1 MQICKC
7 IKIFTSIFSNFN
19 IKQVHMYQ
27 KTRSL
32 NSLSKII
39 LQEEE
44 EEAKSILVGCIS
56 TIELEIFYLYIFLKK
71 QWKKLIMCS

>member
-1 MQICKC
+1 MHQNIYNKH
-7 IKIFTSIFSNFN
+7 IFQLQHKTSTHVP
-19 IKQVHMYQ
+19 K

-44 EEAKSILVGCIS
+44 EEAKSIHVGCIS
-56 TIELEIFYLYIFLKK
+56 TLELDIFYLYTFKNK
-71 QWKKLIMCS
+71 

>member
-44 EEAKSILVGCIS
+44 EEEEEEAISIYS
-56 TIELEIFYLYIFLKK
+56 KKYFYWLHIH
-71 QWKKLIMCS
+71 S

>member
-1 MQICKC
+1 M
-7 IKIFTSIFSNFN
+7 S
-19 IKQVHMYQ
+19 Q

-44 EEAKSILVGCIS
+44 EEEEEEEEAKSIPVGCIS
-56 TIELEIFYLYIFLKK
+56 ILELDIFYLYTFKNK
-71 QWKKLIMCS
+71 

>member
-1 MQICKC
+1 
-7 IKIFTSIFSNFN
+7 
-19 IKQVHMYQ
+19 MYQ

-44 EEAKSILVGCIS
+44 EEVKNIPVGCIS
-56 TIELEIFYLYIFLKK
+56 TFELEIFYLYTLKK
-71 QWKKLIMCS
+71 TIEETNYV

>member
-44 EEAKSILVGCIS
+44 EEAISIS
-56 TIELEIFYLYIFLKK
+56 SQKYLCWLHIH
-71 QWKKLIMCS
+71 S